1 MTKQNNNW
9 QDDFREK
16 VKMVEQAETYI
27 DQNFIH
33 RKKLE
38 SEIEKLG
45 TPIEMEDLKGQI
57 KDKHHY
63 VRVKHVNALLMK
75 RTQDIKNRLL

>member
-1 MTKQNNNW
+1 MKLENKLKKW
-9 QDDFREK
+9 SLAK
-16 VKMVEQAETYI
+16 WK
-27 DQNFIH
+27 
-33 RKKLE
+33 KKLE